1 MAGLRDIKISIRR
14 YLPARLLSVRFARS
28 GGPGGQNVNKVESKV
43 DLRLALDEADGFLG
57 ESDTRR
63 LREKLANRLDADGN
77 LQILSDEFRDQSRN
91 LDAALE
97 RMESLIQGAL
107 KRPKKRRPTKRTKGS
122 NERRLKEKK
131 NRSRIKAMRGKPTD

>member
-1 MAGLRDIKISIRR
+1 MAGLRDIKISNNR

-28 GGPGGQNVNKVESKV
+28 GGPGGQNVNKVASKV
-43 DLRLALDEADGFLG
+43 DLRLSLGLVDEFLG

-63 LREKLANRLDADGN
+63 LQEKLANRLDADGN
-77 LQILSDEFRDQSRN
+77 LQILSDEFRDQSKN
-91 LDAALE
+91 LDAALD

-107 KRPKKRRPTKRTKGS
+107 KRLKKRKPTKRTKGS

-131 NRSRIKAMRGKPTD
+131 NRSRIKSIRGEPMN